1 VTVRPF
7 ESLSS
12 AVRGFHKKLPA
23 ANVLLIIAGLG
34 LLSACSPSD
43 SKDKAQTQAA
53 AVKPATVKWAYS
65 LPTSWDPVTSRTGAD
80 INTVSLPYAS
90 LTRLDNAGGVQ
101 PSLAKSWVYNAD
113 GTQITF
119 ELREGLKFTDG
130 TPLDAKAVKAF
141 FERGQSQKNSFLKDQ
156 LAEVQSVS
164 TEGATKVTLHL
175 SEPNYQIPYL
185 LAGRTGAISSP
196 TAAEKDLAK
205 LSLWP
210 VGAGPFKMVEFVPE
224 SHAYF
229 EKNPDYWDAANIHIN
244 RLELT
249 VTPDSATLVSS
260 VLSGSID
267 LATLPPRKVKEA
279 KASGL
284 DVTIAPS
291 LSVRDVSI
299 NLNKAPFND
308 PKVVEA
314 FRYAFNRQEFI
325 DVITAGTATTVHQP
339 FPKGHLAFNPE
350 VEKLWSYD
358 PDRAIKLL
366 ADAGYGPGQLSIVI
380 TSSSTADENSAELL
394 QSQLAKVGVKSVIKL
409 VPPGSSTWQSEVYLA
424 KTPQLALDG
433 TIGRESPV
441 QNLLA
446 VYGPAGIM
454 NLSGPHATDEFTNA
468 LRVVRQ
474 TPLDAPDY
482 QKVLWAAVE
491 IGVKQS
497 PTNYIYANPWVLV
510 SNQKLKNLNIQP
522 SQVRW
527 EGVTVQ

>member
-1 VTVRPF
+1 MIN
-7 ESLSS
+7 E
-12 AVRGFHKKLPA
+12 KLRIA
-23 ANVLLIIAGLG
+23 KVLMIIASIGF
-34 LLSACSPSD
+34 LSACSPSD
-43 SKDKAQTQAA
+43 DKDKGNTQAA

-80 INTVSLPYAS
+80 INTISLPYAS
-90 LTRLDNAGGVQ
+90 LTRLDNAGAVQ
-101 PSLAKSWVYNAD
+101 PSLAKSWVYNED
-113 GTQITF
+113 GTRITF
-119 ELREGLKFTDG
+119 ELRDGLTFTDG
-130 TPLDAKAVKAF
+130 TPLDANAVKAF
-141 FERGQSQKNSFLKDQ
+141 FERGKNQKNSFLKDQ
-156 LAEVQSVS
+156 LAEVQSIS
-164 TEGATKVTLHL
+164 AEGATKVTLRL

-196 TAAEKDLAK
+196 AAAEKDLGK

-210 VGAGPFKMVEFVPE
+210 VGAGPFKMVDFVTE

-229 EKNPDYWDAANIHIN
+229 EKNPNYWDAANIHID

-249 VTPDSATLVSS
+249 VTPDSSTLVAS

-267 LATLPPRKVKEA
+267 IASLPARKVKEA

-291 LSVRDVSI
+291 LSVRDISI
-299 NLNKAPFND
+299 NLNKAPFTD
-308 PKVVEA
+308 PRVVEA

-325 DVITAGTATTVHQP
+325 DVITAGTGSIVHQP
-339 FPKGHLAFNPE
+339 FPQGHLAFNPE
-350 VEKLWSYD
+350 IEKLWSYD

-366 ADAGYGPGQLSIVI
+366 AEAGYGPGDLSIVI
-380 TSSSTADENSAELL
+380 TNSASADENSAELL
-394 QSQLAKVGVKSVIKL
+394 QSQLAKIGVKSVIKL
-409 VPPGSSTWQSEVYLA
+409 VPPGSSTWQSEVYIA

-446 VYGPAGIM
+446 VYGPDGIM
-454 NLSGPHATDEFTNA
+454 NLSGPHATDEFVDA
-468 LRVVRQ
+468 LRVVRK
-474 TPLDAPDY
+474 TPLDNPDY
-482 QKVLWAAVE
+482 QRVLWAAEE

-497 PTNYIYANPWVLV
+497 PTNYIYANPWVIV
-510 SNQKLKNLNIQP
+510 SSPKLKNLNIQP

-527 EGVTVQ
+527 EGVTVK

>member
-1 VTVRPF
+1 VIDRKFPIVK
-7 ESLSS
+7 
-12 AVRGFHKKLPA
+12 A
-23 ANVLLIIAGLG
+23 LLMVASIG
-34 LLSACSPSD
+34 LLPACSPSD
-43 SKDKAQTQAA
+43 SNEKGHAQAA
-53 AVKPATVKWAYS
+53 ASKPATVKWAYA
-65 LPTSWDPVTSRTGAD
+65 LPTSWDPVTSRTVAD
-80 INTVSLPYAS
+80 INTISLAYAS
-90 LTRLDNAGGVQ
+90 LTRLDNAGSVQ
-101 PSLAKSWVYNAD
+101 PSLAKSWTYSSD
-113 GTQITF
+113 GTAITF
-119 ELREGLKFTDG
+119 ELRDGLTFTDG
-130 TPLDAKAVKAF
+130 TPLDANAVKAF
-141 FERGQSQKNSFLKDQ
+141 FERGKNQKNSFLKDQ

-164 TEGATKVTLHL
+164 TESPTKVTLHL

-196 TAAEKDLAK
+196 AAADKDLGK

-210 VGAGPFKMVEFVPE
+210 VGAGPFKMVDFVTE

-229 EKNPDYWDAANIHIN
+229 EKNPNYWDAANIHID

-249 VTPDSATLVSS
+249 VTPDSSTLVPS

-267 LATLPPRKVKEA
+267 IATLPARKVKEA
-279 KASGL
+279 QASGL
-284 DVTIAPS
+284 NVTIAPS
-291 LSVRDVSI
+291 LSVRDISI
-299 NLNKAPFND
+299 NLNKAPFTN

-325 DVITAGTATTVHQP
+325 DVITAGTASSVHQP
-339 FPKGHLAFNPE
+339 FPKGNVAYNPE
-350 VEKLWSYD
+350 VETLWNYD

-366 ADAGYGPGQLSIVI
+366 AEAGYGPGQLSIVI
-380 TSSSTADENSAELL
+380 TNSASAEENSAELL

-446 VYGPAGIM
+446 VYGPDGIM
-454 NLSGPHATDEFTNA
+454 NLSGPHASDEFTNA
-468 LRVVRQ
+468 LRVVRR
-474 TPLDAPDY
+474 TPLDDPNY
-482 QKVLWAAVE
+482 QRVLWAAVE

-497 PTNYIYANPWVLV
+497 PTNYIYANPWLLV

>member
-1 VTVRPF
+1 MID
-7 ESLSS
+7 
-12 AVRGFHKKLPA
+12 KKLR
-23 ANVLLIIAGLG
+23 IATAFVMIASLG

-43 SKDKAQTQAA
+43 NPDKSHTQAA
-53 AVKPATVKWAYS
+53 ASKPATVKWAYA

-80 INTVSLPYAS
+80 INTISLAYAS
-90 LTRLDNAGGVQ
+90 LTRLDNGGGVQ
-101 PSLAKSWVYNAD
+101 PSLAKSWVFNSD

-119 ELREGLKFTDG
+119 ELRDGLTFTDG
-130 TPLDAKAVKAF
+130 TPLDASAVKTF
-141 FERGQSQKNSFLKDQ
+141 FERGKNQKNSFLKDQ
-156 LAEVQSVS
+156 LAEVQSIS

-196 TAAEKDLAK
+196 AAADKDLGK

-210 VGAGPFKMVEFVPE
+210 VGAGPFKMVDFVSE

-229 EKNPDYWDAANIHIN
+229 EKNPAYWDAANIHID

-249 VTPDSATLVSS
+249 VSPDSSTLVAS
-260 VLSGSID
+260 VLSGSLD
-267 LATLPPRKVKEA
+267 LATLPARKVKEA
-279 KASGL
+279 QASGL
-284 DVTIAPS
+284 NVTIAPS
-291 LSVRDVSI
+291 LSVRDISI
-299 NLNKAPFND
+299 NLNKAPFNN

-314 FRYAFNRQEFI
+314 FRYAFNRQEFV
-325 DVITAGTATTVHQP
+325 DVITAGTASIVHQP
-339 FPKGHLAFNPE
+339 FPQGHLAFNPE
-350 VEKLWSYD
+350 VEKLWNYD

-366 ADAGYGPGQLSIVI
+366 AEAGYGPGQLSLVI
-380 TSSSTADENSAELL
+380 TSGASTEENLAELL

-446 VYGPAGIM
+446 VYGPDGIM
-454 NLSGPHATDEFTNA
+454 NLSGPHATSEFVDA
-468 LRVVRQ
+468 LRVVRR
-474 TPLDAPDY
+474 TPLDDPNY
-482 QKVLWAAVE
+482 QRVLWAAE
-491 IGVKQS
+491 AIGVKQS